1 VIPTEN
7 GGSAQVYARDKTYQS
22 VPPLRRTKFISP
34 GLLAAMGN
42 RLIAGREFTWTDTYD
57 RLPVAMVSENLAREL
72 WQDPR
77 LAIGKQITD
86 NLKDSWREVIGVVSD
101 ERDDGVQEKAPMAA
115 YYPLLMNDFD
125 GEATSVERTVF
136 YIVRSKRA
144 GSQGLL
150 TDVQRAVWSVNSNL
164 PLANVRTLAEIYDK
178 SLARTSFTL
187 VMLGIASAMA
197 LLIGLVGIYGVISY
211 AVSQR
216 RREIGIR
223 MALGARQPQLTRMF
237 VGQGFV
243 LATTGVACGLA
254 GAAALTRVLGSL
266 LFNVNPLD
274 PLTYAAVSLGLIGA
288 AVTASY
294 IPALRV
300 MAVQPVEALRSE

>member
-1 VIPTEN
+1 
-7 GGSAQVYARDKTYQS
+7 
-22 VPPLRRTKFISP
+22 
-34 GLLAAMGN
+34 
-42 RLIAGREFTWTDTYD
+42 
-57 RLPVAMVSENLAREL
+57 MVSENLAREL
-72 WQDPR
+72 WHDPR

-115 YYPLLMNDFD
+115 YYPLLMNGFD
-125 GEATSVERTVF
+125 GDTTVVKRTVF

-187 VMLGIASAMA
+187 VMLAIASAMA

-237 VGQGFV
+237 VGHGFM
-243 LATTGVACGLA
+243 LATIGVACGLA

-274 PLTYAAVSLGLIGA
+274 PLTYAAVSLGLIAA